1 MNKYLISVLL
11 LSLFSLRALFHS
23 GLPPTHD
30 GEYHVIRFYE
40 FFKPLSSGVLYPRWA
55 LDLNQGMGAPLFNY
69 VYPLPNYFSSLL
81 HFLGVS
87 FVDSF
92 KANFIAAGVLGS
104 VFMYFFSRIYF
115 REIGAVVSSI
125 FYTFAP
131 YKFLDV
137 YIRGS
142 VGEVWALGFFPALF
156 WALTRLMEKGNTA
169 YLSLSAV
176 FLAMIIFSHNI
187 LAVMIFIFSAFYS
200 LFYLISFR
208 KEKIYFVKVLS
219 SYLLG
224 LSLSAVFWIPA
235 ILEKKY
241 VRGLD
246 IFDFRSNFPEVYQL
260 LIPSWGSG
268 FSSGSLSGQMSLQ
281 VGVANLLVVF
291 LSFLVLIKLRKKI
304 KREILFFAVSFLV
317 VLFLMTKKSLF
328 LWESVPLLSYFQFPW
343 RLLSLEIFITAF
355 LAGFLWRVMA
365 KSKIK
370 GRVKTFIFVLFLVLP
385 VLLTLGYSRPAYYH
399 DRQEHYYTT
408 KANFISGTN
417 SPGNSFNT
425 IWAGKIN
432 KQSEKFEILSGE
444 GKINYK
450 EKKGNLYELYSQ
462 SPNGLKIR
470 AAIMYFPGWK
480 LYLDGTEVK
489 IIPDSN
495 GQILFETPS
504 GKNSLT
510 LRLENTPI
518 QFFSLILSLVSGAL
532 VITLF
537 LRLDYTIIKRR
548 LL

>member
-1 MNKYLISVLL
+1 
-11 LSLFSLRALFHS
+11 
-23 GLPPTHD
+23 
-30 GEYHVIRFYE
+30 
-40 FFKPLSSGVLYPRWA
+40 
-55 LDLNQGMGAPLFNY
+55 
-69 VYPLPNYFSSLL
+69 
-81 HFLGVS
+81 
-87 FVDSF
+87 
-92 KANFIAAGVLGS
+92 
-104 VFMYFFSRIYF
+104 
-115 REIGAVVSSI
+115 
-125 FYTFAP
+125 
-131 YKFLDV
+131 
-137 YIRGS
+137 
-142 VGEVWALGFFPALF
+142 
-156 WALTRLMEKGNTA
+156 
-169 YLSLSAV
+169 
-176 FLAMIIFSHNI
+176 
-187 LAVMIFIFSAFYS
+187 
-200 LFYLISFR
+200 
-208 KEKIYFVKVLS
+208 
-219 SYLLG
+219 
-224 LSLSAVFWIPA
+224 
-235 ILEKKY
+235 
-241 VRGLD
+241 
-246 IFDFRSNFPEVYQL
+246 
-260 LIPSWGSG
+260 
-268 FSSGSLSGQMSLQ
+268 
-281 VGVANLLVVF
+281 
-291 LSFLVLIKLRKKI
+291 
-304 KREILFFAVSFLV
+304 
-317 VLFLMTKKSLF
+317 
-328 LWESVPLLSYFQFPW
+328 
-343 RLLSLEIFITAF
+343 
-355 LAGFLWRVMA
+355 
-365 KSKIK
+365 

-399 DRQEHYYTT
+399 ERQDHYYTT

>member
-40 FFKPLSSGVLYPRWA
+40 FFKTLSSGVLYPRWA

-399 DRQEHYYTT
+399 ERQDHYYTT